1 MSATR
6 LWVIGT
12 VSDEELRQLL
22 GAAAE
27 AGPVAA
33 APGPAAPGVAAPGVA
48 EELAWWRGV
57 AGESLFGEPA
67 VGGGSAGEDA
77 FRLCAFFDSCRDGSD
92 AVEDLREAVVGRF
105 RPEEKEGLFSAAARK
120 ANPFWALAYALGPDA
135 TLQLPGWFGD
145 FLLDSRQVR
154 ACLPDAE
161 EALTLTGA
169 RRREVVERI
178 HAWMTGLGDGPDHDA
193 DALLDGPLRVL
204 RHAARTG
211 RGAAGHTLWY

>member
-1 MSATR
+1 MSATG

-22 GAAAE
+22 RAAAE
-27 AGPVAA
+27 AGPP
-33 APGPAAPGVAAPGVA
+33 APVVPGVAA
-48 EELAWWRGV
+48 ELAWWRGV
-57 AGESLFGEPA
+57 AGASLFGERA
-67 VGGGSAGEDA
+67 AGDGSAGEDA
-77 FRLCAFFDSCRDGSD
+77 RRLCAFFDSCRDGSD
-92 AVEDLREAVVGRF
+92 AVEDFREAVMGHF
-105 RPEEKEGLFSAAARK
+105 RPEDKEGLFAAAARK

-169 RRREVVERI
+169 RRREAVERI
-178 HAWMTGLGDGPDHDA
+178 RAWMTGLGDDPDHDA

-211 RGAAGHTLWY
+211 QGVAGHTYWY